1 MPWAMRIL
9 RAFLGVTFVYAGT
22 QKFLDVNFLRAG
34 SQDYIGK
41 QLDRFA
47 QGTPVAPLMHVLAKM
62 PWPVGVGIALT
73 EIAIGLATLLGIG
86 MMLAALAGFAINLVL
101 WLSATWHVHPYF
113 LGSDSI
119 YAVAWLALFAGLVES
134 QQVRNPS
141 RASSSVRR
149 ASVVGR
155 REVLRGG
162 AIAGLALGV
171 GVMARAFAGTGTG
184 APPRDGLAAG
194 GTRRGG
200 ETALGGGAGPSGTS
214 APAAGRTIATL
225 DQLPIGK
232 AVGFT
237 DPGIG
242 QAVLVRLVNGNVVAY
257 SRTCT
262 HAGCPVSYDTSQHV
276 LFCPCHGAEF
286 DPAHG
291 AAVIAGPA
299 PAPLQK
305 IDVVVQ
311 GNDVI
316 LPSV

>member
-1 MPWAMRIL
+1 MRIL
-9 RAFLGVTFVYAGT
+9 RAFLGITFVYAGA

-34 SQDYIGK
+34 SQDYIGT

-62 PWPVGVGIALT
+62 PWVVGVGIALT

-86 MMLAALAGFAINLVL
+86 MILAALAGFAVNLVL
-101 WLSATWHVHPYF
+101 LLSATWHVHPYF

-134 QQVRNPS
+134 EKVRNPLRTPS
-141 RASSSVRR
+141 SASQR

-171 GVMARAFAGTGTG
+171 GVMARAFAETGTA
-184 APPRDGLAAG
+184 APPRGGLAAG
-194 GTRRGG
+194 GTRSGG
-200 ETALGGGAGPSGTS
+200 ETALGGGGAGPTGSS
-214 APAAGRTIATL
+214 APAGRTIATL

-232 AVGFT
+232 AAGFN
-237 DPGIG
+237 DPGVG

-257 SRTCT
+257 SRMCP
-262 HAGCPVSYDTSQHV
+262 HAGCPVGYDTSQHI

-286 DPAHG
+286 DPARG

-299 PAPLQK
+299 PTPLQK

-316 LPSV
+316 LPSA